1 MDKKTEI
8 GIRYDHE
15 ANGLS
20 YRTLGKKYG
29 IGHTTIYAML
39 NSKAKKPQ
47 KTSVSREQGQA
58 EEELLPD
65 DIKTL
70 KVKLREALLII
81 ELQDNMLT
89 IASKELGVDL
99 RKKHDTRQSK

>member
-1 MDKKTEI
+1 MDNKTK
-8 GIRYDHE
+8 IRIKYDHE

-20 YRTLGKKYG
+20 YRNLGKKYG

-39 NSKAKKPQ
+39 NRKANKPQ
-47 KTSVSREQGQA
+47 KAKVVRGQA

-70 KVKLREALLII
+70 KAKLREALLII
-81 ELQDNMLT
+81 ELQDNMIT
-89 IASKELGVDL
+89 IAGKELGVDL
-99 RKKHDTRQSK
+99 RKKHVTRQSK

>member
-1 MDKKTEI
+1 MDRKTEI
-8 GIRYDHE
+8 RIRYDYE
-15 ANGLS
+15 SNGLS

-39 NSKAKKPQ
+39 NRKVNKPKKTEVGPRH
-47 KTSVSREQGQA
+47 VEGEA
-58 EEELLPD
+58 DLLPD

-70 KVKLREALLII
+70 KAKLREALLII

-89 IASKELGVDL
+89 ISSKELGVDL
-99 RKKHDTRQSK
+99 RKKHVTRQSK